1 MLVNEAKVLESEI
14 KAGSLAGDII
24 TFAEMCSDQ
33 VEFEKSGDVIISL
46 TKADEDLD
54 LLRDGSFLRHECAI
68 GLGES
73 LLGCTRVVKSHPAH
87 SNGLSIDIPAGT
99 QSGEVVTIKGLG
111 MPLIQGGFSDLLV
124 KVTVRPTES
133 EKKVLETH
141 KVILQSIFIE
151 QTAGKCDLASK
162 AS

>member
-33 VEFEKSGDVIISL
+33 IEFEKSGDVIISL

-54 LLRDGSFLRHECAI
+54 LLRDGSFLRHDCVI

-87 SNGLSIDIPAGT
+87 PNGLTVDIPAGT
-99 QSGEVVTIKGLG
+99 QSGEVVNIKGLG
-111 MPLIQGGFSDLLV
+111 MPLPVQGGFSDLLV
-124 KVTVRPTES
+124 KVTVRMNES
-133 EKKVLETH
+133 EKKALETH
-141 KVILQSIFIE
+141 KVILQSIFAE
-151 QTAGKCDLASK
+151 SSLVTLTSK
-162 AS
+162 GA